1 MPGSALMLEAIAEA
15 ESTGFTEQHARA
27 LNNLGGFGLAPPHH
41 AFADTYLPQA
51 IEFCAAHNE
60 DLWHINALAYAARN
74 ALDRGRWAEAADFAE
89 CLLQDPRES
98 PWPHHE
104 ALIVLAL
111 VRARRGDPGADD
123 ALDEA
128 ERVGVPAEDL
138 GAQLDLA
145 SARAEVAWLEQRAGD
160 LDAATEGVLRA
171 LSGRGVAAGC
181 ARISFWR
188 LLAGLEVEAELD
200 ATGAHALALAG
211 RWEDAAAE
219 WERCAFPYEAA
230 LALIE
235 TNDEGS
241 LRQALTTLQELG
253 ALPRRAA
260 RHAPT
265 PCPRRQ
271 GGHARA
277 AEGDT

>member
-1 MPGSALMLEAIAEA
+1 MLEAIAEA

-89 CLLQDPRES
+89 RLLQDPRES

-104 ALIVLAL
+104 ALVVLAL
-111 VRARRGDPGADD
+111 VRARRGDPGAGD

-128 ERVGVPAEDL
+128 EGVGVPADDL

-145 SARAEVAWLEQRAGD
+145 ARAPRSPGSNSAPAISTQRPR
-160 LDAATEGVLRA
+160 VRLRA
-171 LSGRGVAAGC
+171 L
-181 ARISFWR
+181 
-188 LLAGLEVEAELD
+188 
-200 ATGAHALALAG
+200 
-211 RWEDAAAE
+211 AAAE
-219 WERCAFPYEAA
+219 LRPVARASRSGVCSPVSRSRSSSSHRRPCARARRQVGGRGCRVGA
-230 LALIE
+230 LRL
-235 TNDEGS
+235 S
-241 LRQALTTLQELG
+241 LRGRAG
-253 ALPRRAA
+253 ADRDERRGLAPAGAHDAAGARGSARCAA

-265 PCPRRQ
+265 PCPRGQ